1 MTLEGP
7 RVLDQLFPWCD
18 IDTAPDVPGYPITIS
33 AGQGWKLLDDGAL
46 GTPTAVNRAYY
57 DLSGYNLKSLT
68 AFFQGVDIQ
77 ESFTPFGTISMT
89 VVDMITTEFLNDATL
104 LAAHIYTTGD
114 GDLPGFPNSE
124 YDMSQVIYGRTRT
137 FVDNSSWGDIS
148 LQGQTSFGTCAATT
162 ADKVHLTRVV
172 YVQTGLAG
180 VITADKKIHI
190 PPSDYVSAII
200 TAEEKELA
208 YLMRQKRSYEL
219 ATGS

>member
-1 MTLEGP
+1 MTIEGP

-18 IDTAPDVPGYPITIS
+18 IDTAAVVPGYPITIT
-33 AGQGWKLLDDGAL
+33 AGQGWEVLDDGAL
-46 GTPTAVNRAYY
+46 GTPTVVNRAYY
-57 DLSGYNLKSLT
+57 DLSGYNLEFLT

-77 ESFTPFGTISMT
+77 ESFSPFGTISMT
-89 VVDMITTEFLNDATL
+89 VVDMITTEFVDDATL

-114 GDLPGFPNSE
+114 GDLPGFPNSK

-137 FVDNSSWGDIS
+137 FVDNSSWGDIT
-148 LQGQTSFGTCAATT
+148 LQSQTSFGTCAATT

-180 VITADKKIHI
+180 IITTNQNIHI
-190 PPSDYVSAII
+190 PPSNYVSAII
-200 TAEEKELA
+200 VAKEDELPF
-208 YLMRQKRSYEL
+208 LMRQKRSYEI

>member
-1 MTLEGP
+1 MTIEGP
-7 RVLDQLFPWCD
+7 RILDQLFPWCD
-18 IDTAPDVPGYPITIS
+18 IDTGVAPPGYPITIT
-33 AGQGWKLLDDGAL
+33 AGEGWEVADDGAA
-46 GTPTAVNRAYY
+46 GTPTLVNRKYY

-89 VVDMITTEFLNDATL
+89 VVDMITTEFVDDATL

-148 LQGQTSFGTCAATT
+148 LQGQTTFGTCAATT

-172 YVQTGLAG
+172 YVQTGAAG
-180 VITADKKIHI
+180 VITAAKKIHI
-190 PPSDYVSAII
+190 PPCDYVSAILV
-200 TAEEKELA
+200 AKEKELP
-208 YLMRQKRSYEL
+208 YLMRQKRSFEIS
-219 ATGS
+219 TRT